1 MGGDKHMTICSKL
14 KENDYKTFASQMY
27 ATFFSTTRKLNHNVN
42 RHSRG
47 IVRIHT

>member
-1 MGGDKHMTICSKL
+1 MGVDKHVTIYSKL
-14 KENDYKTFASQMY
+14 KENNYKKIASHMF
-27 ATFFSTTRKLNHNVN
+27 ATFFSTVEKLNHDVN